1 MIAYFKLL
9 DLLNRKN
16 IGKEEFRKKIGIS
29 SGTMAKIGKNEYI
42 SLEVID
48 KICIYLNCQPGDI
61 MEYIETEEKTSKEIW
76 KDQIELIKKPKKGI
90 LKESLKNGLAFGDTA
105 AKELLEKKEK

>member
-16 IGKEEFRKKIGIS
+16 IRKEEFRKKIGIS
-29 SGTMAKIGKNEYI
+29 SGTMAKIGKNEYVA
-42 SLEVID
+42 LEVID
-48 KICIYLNCQPGDI
+48 KICKYLNCQPGDI
-61 MEYIETEEKTSKEIW
+61 IEYIETEEKTSNEIW
-76 KDQIELIKKPKKGI
+76 GEQIELIKKPKKGI

-105 AKELLEKKEK
+105 AKELLEK